1 MHVRELRCMQPIRAT
16 LDVKEVHMRGMSP
29 LLAAFLGAALVG
41 VAWFLAPT
49 EEPQADGMTAGDM
62 TPVVLGSDD
71 QREVLA
77 RLDGIERRLDA
88 LGRAV
93 NAAPVP
99 LSVGPAL
106 EGRAPPSAGDDA
118 PPAATPDQPLAVSDD
133 ALERVVERLEKKK
146 QEQRFAKMSTEQ
158 MLVEARRLRDRQR
171 DMNGA
176 REVLEHLWTRDL
188 ENEERAK
195 ALLDLGAV
203 HRGTQEYEQSEK
215 RLREAM
221 RVAGEDSETGV
232 QAGYH
237 LIWTFSRAK
246 QPERG
251 LAMADH
257 LLKSRG
263 TTEQFRPWVRWA
275 AARMAMDSGDKARAR
290 NDYRALLE
298 DFKGEAAFKQIVV
311 DATRNLKELE

>member
-1 MHVRELRCMQPIRAT
+1 LGA
-16 LDVKEVHMRGMSP
+16 KEVHMRSMSP
-29 LLAAFLGAALVG
+29 LLAALLGAAVVG
-41 VAWFLAPT
+41 VVWFLAP
-49 EEPQADGMTAGDM
+49 ADGPLGEGAPSGDM
-62 TPVVLGSDD
+62 APVVLGAGD
-71 QREVLA
+71 QTEVLA

-88 LGRAV
+88 LGKAV
-93 NAAPVP
+93 NAAPVR
-99 LSVGPAL
+99 LSEGPAL

-118 PPAATPDQPLAVSDD
+118 PVAPATSDQPLAVSDD

-158 MLVEARRLRDRQR
+158 MLAEARRLRDRQR

-176 REVLEHLWTRDL
+176 REVLEHLLTRDL

-203 HRGTQEYEQSEK
+203 HRGTQEYEQSER

-221 RVAGEDSETGV
+221 RVAGDDSETGV
-232 QAGYH
+232 QAGYQ

-263 TTEQFRPWVRWA
+263 TTEQFRPWMRWA

-290 NDYRALLE
+290 TDYRALLE
-298 DFKGEAAFKQIVV
+298 DFKGKAAYKAILS
-311 DATRNLKELE
+311 DAARSLKELE